1 MKLSRKPLHIIQ
13 FFIILLMLFTL
24 SFTVH
29 AAEDT
34 PKQAMPTTSS
44 VIVDGSAVSFEAY
57 NIDGNNYF
65 KLRDIAM
72 TLSGTQKQFNVG
84 YNSENNS
91 ISLTFGQPY
100 DVVGGEMSLSGETS
114 TKTAVPTTS
123 NIYLDGQKIE
133 LTAYFIDGNNFFKL
147 RDIGTEIDF
156 HVAWDDSTK
165 TIGLDTAPIFF
176 NDNALEVVIR
186 DELEISTGAIYPSD
200 MRTIEMLRIMF
211 VDAYDISILKYCT
224 NLQLLTIWETQISD
238 ISAIG
243 YMKGLDYLRLDEN
256 KINDISILA
265 TINELKTL
273 IIEEPQVND
282 FSCLSELNNLN
293 CLSLSYLS
301 NSPDMDLQPLTHL
314 TNLTTITLKQAP
326 GATVPDLASIL
337 SPLNKLL
344 KICIWGYS
352 HSVQE
357 LVANFPN
364 AKQFDVFITYIS
376 NTSTHIGKSYD
387 CLIAEELDDYEAF
400 AGKIGEILDNNI
412 EHNMTDREKVKA
424 IHDYLLNSVSYNYNY
439 HNLPNNDDIYNS
451 YGAIMDGSAVCNGYA
466 NALCVLLNRVGV
478 ECWVVSGDVYNSDEG
493 HAWNIV
499 NVDGKYYHVD
509 ATWDDIGPQ
518 STQYFL
524 VNDSYM
530 SQSRTWDTD
539 YYPACP

>member
-13 FFIILLMLFTL
+13 FFIILLMLCTL

-176 NDNALEVVIR
+176 NDSALEVVIR

-200 MRTIEMLRIMF
+200 MRTIERLTIWKF
-211 VDAYDISILKYCT
+211 DYVHDITILKYCT
-224 NLQLLTIWETQISD
+224 NLKSFQLRDTQASD
-238 ISAIG
+238 ISAVG
-243 YMKGLDYLRLDEN
+243 YMEKLTQL
-256 KINDISILA
+256 
-265 TINELKTL
+265 TLKDNAS
-273 IIEEPQVND
+273 ND
-282 FSCLSELNNLN
+282 FSSLSELKNLE
-293 CLSLSYLS
+293 SLFIEESRHAAL
-301 NSPDMDLQPLTHL
+301 
-314 TNLTTITLKQAP
+314 
-326 GATVPDLASIL
+326 PDLTSTL
-337 SPLNKLL
+337 LTLNKLD
-344 KICIWGYS
+344 KITISGYS
-352 HSVQE
+352 HSVRKLAE
-357 LVANFPN
+357 SFKDADIFEV
-364 AKQFDVFITYIS
+364 YID
-376 NTSTHIGKSYD
+376 HIGEHFD
-387 CLIAEELDDYEAF
+387 CLKTEELDDYEAYVS
-400 AGKIGEILDNNI
+400 KVNNILDDVI
-412 EHNMTDREKVKA
+412 KQDMSDREKVTA
-424 IHDYLLNSVSYNYNY
+424 IHNYLLNNVSYNHNY
-439 HNLPNNDDIYNS
+439 TNLPPSDVIYNS
-451 YGAIMDGSAVCNGYA
+451 YGAIMNGSAVCQGYSYA
-466 NALCVLLNRVGV
+466 MCVLLNRVGV
-478 ECWVVSGDVYNSDEG
+478 ECWYVTGDVYCSDEG
-493 HAWNIV
+493 HAWNII

-509 ATWDDIGPQ
+509 ATWDDAGAGR
-518 STQYFL
+518 TQYLL